1 MSLRILVSGDP
12 EKKKK
17 LKLDMYR
24 PLHSFIFVFLC
35 LVGAQLIWNV
45 FVPTI

>member
-1 MSLRILVSGDP
+1 
-12 EKKKK
+12 
-17 LKLDMYR
+17 MYR

-45 FVPTI
+45 FVPTIWALKG